1 MDSTFQGVYE
11 NKAKQIFHVAFKRL
25 PTETEL
31 ERMVKMLKKGGGFY
45 VGQAVDKELLDKQE
59 GECNIT
65 VKTDDT
71 PSPPQES

>member
-45 VGQAVDKELLDKQE
+45 VGQVVDKELLDKVDGTVGCGGGE
-59 GECNIT
+59 GIQKEIR
-65 VKTDDT
+65 
-71 PSPPQES
+71 